1 MDGKKYDY
9 KEAYNKNLTPKA
21 RLHYLENARHDQ
33 DAKCPSCGSPLHS
46 NCSPAHMKYEVK
58 DINKNGKIDAWEQ
71 AKYDAINKS
80 SDSPAKQ
87 VVDPTM
93 QQQMVQPMTNIT
105 PAASS
110 LVNPFSPN
118 TQATAQGI
126 FGNQQMKQNAV
137 NAPFM
142 YKKSSP
148 LDQKIIGEQ
157 TYSFK
162 KDKNSGNFVAGLSL
176 DGGTAEPEFTKNRLV
191 LTPSQLESLKKKKEA
206 YDFKGE
212 TWVDQSYPM
221 SIKKDSVARGKTY
234 YGLKK

>member
-58 DINKNGKIDAWEQ
+58 DINKNGKIDGWEQ

-93 QQQMVQPMTNIT
+93 QQQMVQPMTNIP

-142 YKKSSP
+142 YSP
-148 LDQKIIGEQ
+148 LNQKDKKNERVFIGED
-157 TYSFK
+157 TDLIKRDK
-162 KDKNSGNFVAGLSL
+162 KGEYAVDM
-176 DGGTAEPEFTKNRLV
+176 FTKDTLRPAGKKFNPNKVVDGYVMGGDYPATKVSNKNFR
-191 LTPSQLESLKKKKEA
+191 LKK
-206 YDFKGE
+206 
-212 TWVDQSYPM
+212 
-221 SIKKDSVARGKTY
+221 
-234 YGLKK
+234 